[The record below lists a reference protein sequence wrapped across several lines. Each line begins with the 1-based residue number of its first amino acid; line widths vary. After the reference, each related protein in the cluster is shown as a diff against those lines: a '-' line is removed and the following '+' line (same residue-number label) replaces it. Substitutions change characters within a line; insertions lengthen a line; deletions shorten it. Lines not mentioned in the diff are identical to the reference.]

1 MRTKRI
7 KPQPFSIFIIL
18 VLIITTIFCLSSY
31 AAEDQMKFLS
41 SVKDDKGNR
50 ITDTSQYVPFLPGDA
65 SFGWI
70 MQVTDGSVKKVTITI
85 IAPKKT
91 SSWTKGTKVS
101 SDGRT
106 GILTK
111 SLKAKDNFIYSGFT
125 ITKDDPL
132 GRYSMTVKV
141 GNISRTF
148 DFEVVTVNMAVKK
161 TIQELH
167 NRRQHIDGF
176 QKACM
181 ERGWGWEY
189 QSELISRED
198 FLLKADQII
207 ANHEQRAIHYQICFK
222 RMQSMNKSFTTTIDK
237 LNNVLIKR
245 INDEDTSKLEEAMKL
260 MKKAVERMA
269 NNTNTVY
276 PRIIQLELAEA
287 NHIRQLKRDVSRDPN
302 VIIAQ
307 SPELAIAEHDIMKI
321 LRKDAT
327 SYVEE
332 VEIAHAL
339 FPSVKSSARLANA
352 KILGAFYVAIEK
364 SDQQD
369 NRTDLRK
376 IKELRQD
383 LKLVSFMVYQA
394 ANNPETIEAVP
405 IIKSKYITIL
415 ESLKKIDDS
424 FADIESLNNEELDIT
439 KLSQQD
445 AQRVIE
451 YVKNIL
457 SEIDTNGKLIEEEI
471 MLIDGLLR

>member
-1 MRTKRI
+1 M
-7 KPQPFSIFIIL
+7 
-18 VLIITTIFCLSSY
+18 
-31 AAEDQMKFLS
+31 
-41 SVKDDKGNR
+41 
-50 ITDTSQYVPFLPGDA
+50 
-65 SFGWI
+65 
-70 MQVTDGSVKKVTITI
+70 
-85 IAPKKT
+85 
-91 SSWTKGTKVS
+91 
-101 SDGRT
+101 
-106 GILTK
+106 
-111 SLKAKDNFIYSGFT
+111 
-125 ITKDDPL
+125 
-132 GRYSMTVKV
+132 
-141 GNISRTF
+141 SR
-148 DFEVVTVNMAVKK
+148 V
-161 TIQELH
+161 Q
-167 NRRQHIDGF
+167 
-176 QKACM
+176 
-181 ERGWGWEY
+181 
-189 QSELISRED
+189 
-198 FLLKADQII
+198 
-207 ANHEQRAIHYQICFK
+207 
-222 RMQSMNKSFTTTIDK
+222 
-237 LNNVLIKR
+237 
-245 INDEDTSKLEEAMKL
+245 
-260 MKKAVERMA
+260 KAVERMA